1 MNTHYIEEETGHENC
16 QHSGNEIKR
25 DGFTI
30 ETFIEET
37 AQWEPYGAFIKGVGT
52 RYGKSTELAIESVLA
67 LAFEKTGD
75 KFEAYYLDWVND
87 FLTIEGYA
95 NYYAIEESEAKSRID
110 IGRKIH
116 NQKHA

>member
-1 MNTHYIEEETGHENC
+1 MTTYYIEEETGHELC
-16 QHSGNEIKR
+16 QHSENEIKR

-67 LAFEKTGD
+67 FAASSK
-75 KFEAYYLDWVND
+75 
-87 FLTIEGYA
+87 
-95 NYYAIEESEAKSRID
+95 
-110 IGRKIH
+110 
-116 NQKHA
+116 